1 MINFPTGALRHMQ
14 EVRDLIYAA
23 KIEGKESTLY
33 DVIPH
38 RDYIIKHKI
47 TSTAHIV
54 GQTLFFNLSAKFD
67 KGFSFESNILL
78 PHKNLGISQ
87 QRTESFLFTNYWLA
101 WAYYQ
106 RVKQGLKL
114 DQQKGS
120 AEVPSQEA

>member
-54 GQTLFFNLSAKFD
+54 GQTLFFNAWVD
-67 KGFSFESNILL
+67 KGSGVFNSNILL
-78 PHKNLGISQ
+78 PYKNLGISQ

-120 AEVPSQEA
+120 AEISGQGT

>member
-1 MINFPTGALRHMQ
+1 MINFPAGALRHMQ
-14 EVRDLIYAA
+14 EVRDLVYAA
-23 KIEGKESTLY
+23 KVEGKEFTLY

-54 GQTLFFNLSAKFD
+54 GQTLFFNAWVD
-67 KGFSFESNILL
+67 KGSGVFNSNILL
-78 PHKNLGISQ
+78 PYKNLGISQ